1 MFSKRLKRLFV
12 TDDDDNDVKVEKVE
26 NVKKIKKINTDP
38 KEMDAISNRFND
50 KYGNGYYEYTYQ
62 ESVDGIVP
70 CECGE
75 FLEKGGYRSDTKLV
89 AVHTAKDHVDG
100 RCIRCADKNLKE
112 ECFEYRQS
120 NRVDILYPEVDIL
133 KHTNIIDLAQNLKY
147 GSLKCVCGKE
157 WKVGFDRIPYHNRD
171 SGVLECCRKSITLF
185 NDKYTEALIDK
196 KKQEWE
202 SKHGKLNHED

>member
-12 TDDDDNDVKVEKVE
+12 TDDDDVKVE
-26 NVKKIKKINTDP
+26 KINTDP
-38 KEMDAISNRFND
+38 KEMDAISKRFND
-50 KYGNGYYEYTYQ
+50 KYWGYYEYTYQ

-75 FLEKGGYRSDTKLV
+75 FLKKGGCRSDTKLV
-89 AVHTAKDHVDG
+89 AAHTAKDHVDG
-100 RCIRCADKNLKE
+100 RCMRCADKKLKE

-120 NRVDILYPEVDIL
+120 RKVDILYPDVDIL
-133 KHTNIIDLAQNLKY
+133 KHTNIVELTTNLD
-147 GSLKCVCGKE
+147 SFSRFRCLCGKE
-157 WKVGFDRIPYHNRD
+157 RSVVHNEIRYDPD
-171 SGVLECCRKSITLF
+171 SGISACCRKSIELF
-185 NDKYTEALIDK
+185 NVKYKAAILNK